1 MAEEKQE
8 KLKFAYIPCDL
19 IDISISNVRKSNLEE
34 GIDELANSIRE
45 IGVQQPVTVFKKGE
59 RYELIIGQRRHLA
72 CKKAGKKEIPA
83 VVTKV
88 TDRTQ
93 AIIKSFSENIHR
105 RDLDYR
111 DKMQAAS
118 ELREKLKSIDNV
130 AKCLGVSPQTVRN
143 YLGYAA
149 VPEEIKSMV
158 ADKKFSPSF
167 AMRIVRGIPD
177 DGLALKVAQKIADIP
192 RSKQRNLLIDVAIE
206 NPLEKK
212 IEKLVE
218 IAKKTER
225 MRKITIYVTERVY
238 QAICKASEEYKS
250 DSQMV
255 VKTAVE
261 EWLTKRNFIK

>member
-1 MAEEKQE
+1 MAAEKRE
-8 KLKFAYIPCDL
+8 KLKFDYLPLGL
-19 IDISISNVRKSNLEE
+19 IDVSLSNVRKSNLEE
-34 GIDELANSIRE
+34 GIDELANSIRA

-59 RYELIIGQRRHLA
+59 RYELIIGQRRYLA
-72 CKKAGKKEIPA
+72 CKKAGETEIPA
-83 VVTKV
+83 VITKV
-88 TDRTQ
+88 ADKTQ
-93 AIIKSFSENIHR
+93 SIIKSFSENIHR
-105 RDLDYR
+105 RDLNYR
-111 DKMQAAS
+111 DKMQAAL

-130 AKCLGVSPQTVRN
+130 AKCLGVSSQTVSN

-149 VPEEIKSMV
+149 VPEEIKAMV
-158 ADKKFSPSF
+158 GKKFSASF

-177 DGLALKVAQKIADIP
+177 EKLAIEVAQQIVDTP
-192 RSKQRNLLIDVAIE
+192 RSAQRNLLIDVAIE
-206 NPLEKK
+206 NPREKK

-225 MRKITIYVTERVY
+225 MRKITIYVTERIY
-238 QAICKASEEYKS
+238 QAICKASEEYSS